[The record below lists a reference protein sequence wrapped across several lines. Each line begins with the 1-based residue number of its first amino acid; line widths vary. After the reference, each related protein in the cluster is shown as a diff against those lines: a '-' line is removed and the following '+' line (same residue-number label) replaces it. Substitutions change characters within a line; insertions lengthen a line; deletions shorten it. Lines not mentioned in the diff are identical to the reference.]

1 MTIINLSRLSS
12 DQLADLAGIIRMLNK
27 GAHHQY
33 NATYEILAGLRAIT
47 LGDLADKIEPANSL
61 FVIQCFRIA
70 TDS

>member
-33 NATYEILAGLRAIT
+33 NDIISLTDGLRAIT